1 MDAQDTQ
8 DKESQRLEKFLRA
21 RERARDAYLSEEEM
35 LAEIMRQ
42 IEDIR
47 ENEEGKQ
54 QSSKDFINYAERFRR
69 LLRELIPQLSLSSSQ
84 SVTQVHAVIY
94 KPTQGRTAQE
104 PDAIKRTD
112 AELALPQEN

>member
-21 RERARDAYLSEEEM
+21 RGRARDAYLSEEEM

-47 ENEEGKQ
+47 ENEEGK
-54 QSSKDFINYAERFRR
+54 
-69 LLRELIPQLSLSSSQ
+69 
-84 SVTQVHAVIY
+84 
-94 KPTQGRTAQE
+94 
-104 PDAIKRTD
+104 
-112 AELALPQEN
+112 

>member
-1 MDAQDTQ
+1 MFPRVCREKEGETGPIILPSGTVLLGETKTTTRWNAQRHLKLYNWGEIRFEVASSKQRRETERNMDAQDTQ

-47 ENEEGKQ
+47 ENEEGK
-54 QSSKDFINYAERFRR
+54 
-69 LLRELIPQLSLSSSQ
+69 
-84 SVTQVHAVIY
+84 
-94 KPTQGRTAQE
+94 
-104 PDAIKRTD
+104 
-112 AELALPQEN
+112 